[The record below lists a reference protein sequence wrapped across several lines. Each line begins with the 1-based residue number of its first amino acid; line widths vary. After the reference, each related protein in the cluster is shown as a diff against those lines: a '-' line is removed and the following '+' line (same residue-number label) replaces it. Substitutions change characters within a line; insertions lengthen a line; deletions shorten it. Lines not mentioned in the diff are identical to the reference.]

1 MRKNVL
7 IVILS
12 FLVIWLTIL
21 SVIISE
27 NLKKV
32 NSSNSIVNEY
42 RVSGY
47 STDLSEVVENSKSKM
62 VAIEQ
67 DGSFSSGFIYKKE
80 NDNVYL
86 LTCFHGVSSSNS
98 AVVYFNNGLK
108 VSGNVIGHDIFT
120 DLALV
125 ECYFPYEVKE
135 MELGDSDLLKSGE
148 FTLSIGTN
156 SDLDYDFSTCFGLIS
171 SKYREVSNSIT
182 FNEENYNYVL
192 GTIQLSGNFT
202 SGYSGAPVL
211 NMNGEAVGIITM
223 KDDDITLAIT
233 INEAKIVADNL
244 YNKQAINR
252 LDLGVKGKFIKD
264 LENYETNSLNI
275 PIDVTSGYYV
285 SEVSLVGLANNIG
298 LVKGDVI
305 SEINGIKI
313 DSFDDLLSIIYG
325 EFEQLS
331 VSVVRNNETLILSGN
346 IYD

>member
-1 MRKNVL
+1 MRRNVL
-7 IVILS
+7 IVIIS
-12 FLVIWLTIL
+12 ILVIWLIIL

-32 NSSNSIVNEY
+32 SSNNSIVNEY
-42 RVSGY
+42 KVSGF
-47 STDLSEVVENSKSKM
+47 STDLSDVVEENKSKI

-67 DGSFSSGFIYKKE
+67 DGVFSSGFIYKKE

-98 AVVYFNNGLK
+98 ATVYFNNGLK

-120 DLALV
+120 DLAMV
-125 ECYFPYEVKE
+125 ECYFPYEVE
-135 MELGDSDLLKSGE
+135 TMEFGDSDLLKSGE

-156 SDLDYDFSTCFGLIS
+156 SDLDYDFSTCFGMVS

-182 FNEENYNYVL
+182 FNEDSYNYVL
-192 GTIQLSGNFT
+192 GTIQLTGNFT
-202 SGYSGAPVL
+202 NGYSGAPL
-211 NMNGEAVGIITM
+211 FNMNGEAIGIITM
-223 KDDDITLAIT
+223 KDDDITLALT

-244 YNKQAINR
+244 FAKQAINR
-252 LDLGVKGKFIKD
+252 LDLGIKGKFICD

-285 SEVSLVGLANNIG
+285 SDVTTSGLANNIG
-298 LVKGDVI
+298 LLRGDVI
-305 SEINGIKI
+305 REINDIKIDTYKDLLNVIYGDFSEINV
-313 DSFDDLLSIIYG
+313 L
-325 EFEQLS
+325 
-331 VSVVRNNETLILSGN
+331 VVRNNEEITLSGN